1 MKTSLAEVPFIAF
14 YRKEHFAK
22 IFNIN
27 DLWLIYEFDEKW
39 EELQKDRKAL
49 ISIMARMLKYIEA
62 ISKDSDREIKHG
74 CDGLIRLIA
83 L

>member
-1 MKTSLAEVPFIAF
+1 MKTSLSEVPFIAF

-22 IFNIN
+22 LFNIN

-39 EELQKDRKAL
+39 EELQKDRKVL
-49 ISIMARMLKYIEA
+49 INTLSKMLKYLEA
-62 ISKDSDREIKHG
+62 KSKDAESEIKPG